1 VLIPTKTAAKMSLK
15 ATLSTLNN
23 AWIISALGA
32 GTLVFLER
40 PQLFLGTVSLS
51 APAVKVAL
59 VTSYALDVACVSI
72 SGRIDDQVASAIAEG
87 EGTAVGKKS
96 DGEVKSLL
104 ERTSDAVNPAISNAG
119 VALAPVGGRTLV
131 APAGWA
137 FAIWGPIFL
146 GEFLSVAVAGA
157 TLTPSSSCFPIFQ
170 KIALPFV
177 SAHLFQCLWC
187 ASFREKYSKIKGG
200 ILISGA
206 CLAGTAFSL
215 GKVNAIVVSASASGS
230 YTFAQYLLYFF
241 PMSLHFGWTTAATL
255 VNLNAAIALDAASSP
270 LTLAVAGIGTSV
282 VAAVGGA
289 AFAILRGS
297 PVFSGV
303 ISWALFAV
311 ADGMRKRIR
320 AEENQPAQSAGGSS
334 STLSEE
340 PTGMYGAKWQ
350 LRVSTA
356 GAWICAIVTAV
367 VGYRA
372 AGPVGGYVP
381 IGSS

>member
-1 VLIPTKTAAKMSLK
+1 MPGLFRPSE
-15 ATLSTLNN
+15 
-23 AWIISALGA
+23 LGPSFFSN
-32 GTLVFLER
+32 GQNF
-40 PQLFLGTVSLS
+40 FFGTVSLS

-187 ASFREKYSKIKGG
+187 ASFREKYAKIKGG

-215 GKVNAIVVSASASGS
+215 GKVNAIVVSASALGS
-230 YTFAQYLLYFF
+230 YSFAQYLLYFF

-255 VNLNAAIALDAASSP
+255 VNLNAAIALDATSSP
-270 LTLAVAGIGTSV
+270 LTLAVAGIGTSI

-289 AFAILRGS
+289 ALAILRGS

-320 AEENQPAQSAGGSS
+320 AEENQLAGGSS
-334 STLSEE
+334 SFLSEE

-367 VGYRA
+367 VGYKT